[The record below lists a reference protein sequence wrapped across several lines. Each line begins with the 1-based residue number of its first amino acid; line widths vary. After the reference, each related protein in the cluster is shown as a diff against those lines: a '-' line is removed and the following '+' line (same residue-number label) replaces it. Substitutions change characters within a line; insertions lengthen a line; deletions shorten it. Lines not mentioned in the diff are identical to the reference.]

1 MPSVIRVVINSRKRV
16 YMSVFNT
23 ANRADHTKA
32 KMFLDPSG
40 GPTIQRYDTLK
51 YKAFDKLTDKQLG
64 FFWRPEEVDIY
75 QDAKDFKSLTEYEQH
90 IFTSN
95 LKRQILLDS
104 VQGRAPVEA
113 FAPIVSLPEIE
124 NWIQTWTFSETIHSR
139 SYTHIIRNIYNN
151 PSVVFDGMMDIE
163 AIVDC
168 AGDISKYYDELI
180 ELSAWY
186 NLLGEGTHQ
195 IISNREARNVKVDL
209 YELKKKLY
217 LTLMSVNILEGVR
230 FYVSFACSWAFAEL
244 KKMEGNAKIIKLI
257 ARDENLHLGST
268 QLMLR
273 TLKSDDSDFV
283 RIAEETEEECIKMFV
298 DAANQEKAWAEYLF
312 KDGSMIGLN
321 TELLSD
327 YVEFI
332 ATRRMRSVNLPS
344 PYTVKSNPLPWT
356 QNWISGADVQVAPQE
371 TEITSYVSG
380 GTKQDVS
387 SDTFKGFSL

>member
-1 MPSVIRVVINSRKRV
+1 
-16 YMSVFNT
+16 MSVFDTTNKV
-23 ANRADHTKA
+23 DHTKA
-32 KMFLDPSG
+32 TMFLDPTG

-51 YKAFDKLTDKQLG
+51 YKSFDKLTDSQLG

-75 QDAKDFKSLTEYEQH
+75 QDAKDFKALTEHEKH

-113 FAPIVSLPEIE
+113 FNPIVSLPEIE

-139 SYTHIIRNIYNN
+139 SYTHIIRNVYSN
-151 PSVVFDGMMDIE
+151 PSQVFDEMMEIE
-163 AIVDC
+163 EIVEC
-168 AGDISKYYDELI
+168 AGDISKYYDDLI
-180 ELSAWY
+180 EMSAWY
-186 NLLGEGTHQ
+186 NLLGEGTHTVNGKKV
-195 IISNREARNVKVDL
+195 IVDL
-209 YELKKKLY
+209 YELKKLLW

-273 TLKSDDSDFV
+273 TLRTKDDPDFAK
-283 RIAEETEEECIKMFV
+283 IAEETREECIKMFV
-298 DAANQEKAWAEYLF
+298 DAVDQEKAWANYLF

-321 TELLSD
+321 TDLLSS
-327 YVEFI
+327 YIEYI
-332 ATRRMRSVNLPS
+332 ATRRMKNVDLES
-344 PYTVKSNPLPWT
+344 PYDVKSNPLPWT
-356 QNWISGADVQVAPQE
+356 QKWISGAEVQVAPQE

-387 SDTFKGFSL
+387 NDTFKGFSL